1 MKLVHVFFISI
12 CFFIHLPAFSSE
24 IPQYSE
30 KMHMGVATCAS
41 GVCHGSIRPRST
53 TNVLQNEFVTWS
65 RLDPHSNAYNLL
77 FNEESKRIARNLGL
91 PNAHE
96 AGVCLDCHADN
107 VPIERRGPKFQL
119 SDGVGCESCHG
130 GSESYLSSHT
140 DPYQSHAQNIE
151 DGLYP
156 TDDVV
161 ARANLCF
168 SCHMGDQNKIA
179 SHEIMGA
186 GHPRLSIEL
195 DTFTALEP
203 PHYLVDSDYRDRK
216 WSEDSVVVWA
226 VGQLQAARQTVLLI
240 EEHLNKSD
248 ARFPELSL
256 FDCHACHHP
265 MSDIKWQQSKT
276 VGLPP
281 GSVRL
286 NDAGLSMIFPIVEV
300 LMPKESRSF
309 ERLSRNLHLASSKT
323 VGLTRSLEELS
334 VFLDG
339 LEEKLSLIPER
350 SEDVMLEIL
359 KMGQEGKF
367 RDYVA
372 AEQAVMAL
380 DLLLEANGTR
390 GRSESWLNDLYQT
403 VENQDRYNPRALQKA
418 MRGSVGLL

>member
-1 MKLVHVFFISI
+1 MKSVHVFFISI
-12 CFFIHLPAFSSE
+12 CFLIHLPALGDE
-24 IPQYSE
+24 IPQYAE

-41 GVCHGSIRPRST
+41 GVCHGSIRARSA

-77 FNEESKRIARNLGL
+77 FNEDSRRIARNLGL

-107 VPIERRGPKFQL
+107 VPIKRRGPKFQL

-140 DPYQSHAQNIE
+140 DPNQSHAQNIE

-156 TDDVV
+156 TDNVV

-203 PHYLVDSDYRDRK
+203 PHYLVDSDYRERK
-216 WSEDSVVVWA
+216 WKEDSVVVWA
-226 VGQLQAARQTVLLI
+226 VGQLQAARKTVLLI
-240 EEHLNKSD
+240 EEHLSNRD
-248 ARFPELSL
+248 DRFPELSL

-265 MSDIKWQQSKT
+265 MSDIKWQQKRT

-286 NDAGLSMIFPIVEV
+286 NDAGLSMILPMVEV
-300 LMPKESRSF
+300 LMPEESRTF
-309 ERLSRNLHLASSKT
+309 VTLSRNLHLASSKT
-323 VGLTRSLEELS
+323 IGLARSLEELS
-334 VFLDG
+334 IFLDG
-339 LEEKLSLIPER
+339 LEEKLNLISER
-350 SEDVMLEIL
+350 SKDVMLEIL

-380 DLLLEANGTR
+380 DLLLQANGTR
-390 GRSESWLNDLYQT
+390 GRSENWLDVLYAT
-403 VENQDRYNPRALQKA
+403 VENQDRYNPLAFQKA
-418 MRGSVGLL
+418 MQGSAGL

>member
-1 MKLVHVFFISI
+1 MKSVHIFFMSLGFLIYLPVFG
-12 CFFIHLPAFSSE
+12 SE
-24 IPQYSE
+24 IPQYAE

-41 GVCHGSIRPRST
+41 GVCHGSIRPRSA

-77 FNEESKRIARNLGL
+77 FNEDSKRIARNLGL
-91 PNAHE
+91 SNAHE
-96 AGVCLDCHADN
+96 AALCLDCHADN
-107 VPIERRGPKFQL
+107 VPSERRGPKFQL
-119 SDGVGCESCHG
+119 ADGVGCESCHG
-130 GSESYLSSHT
+130 GSEIYLSSHT
-140 DPYQSHAQNIE
+140 DPNQSHGQNVE

-156 TDDVV
+156 TDDVL

-203 PHYLVDSDYRDRK
+203 PHYLVDSDYRKRK
-216 WSEDSVVVWA
+216 WDEDSVVVWA

-248 ARFPELSL
+248 DRFPELSL

-265 MSDIKWQQSKT
+265 MSDIKWRQNKT

-286 NDAGLSMIFPIVEV
+286 NDAGLSMIFPMVEV
-300 LMPKESRSF
+300 LMPEESRSF
-309 ERLSRNLHLASSKT
+309 AKLSRDLHLASSKT
-323 VGLTRSLEELS
+323 VGLARSLKDLS
-334 VFLDG
+334 VFLDEF
-339 LEEKLSLIPER
+339 EEKLNLIPER
-350 SEDVMLEIL
+350 SKDVMLEIL

-372 AEQAVMAL
+372 AEQAVMAV
-380 DLLLEANGTR
+380 DLLLQANGTR
-390 GRSESWLNDLYQT
+390 GRSEVWLNELYAT
-403 VENQDRYNPRALQKA
+403 VENQDSYNPLAFQKA
-418 MRGSVGLL
+418 MRGTTGL

>member
-1 MKLVHVFFISI
+1 MKSVHIFFVSL
-12 CFFIHLPAFSSE
+12 CFLIYLPAFGSE
-24 IPQYSE
+24 IPQYAE

-41 GVCHGSIRPRST
+41 GVCHGSIRARSA

-77 FNEESKRIARNLGL
+77 FNEDSRRIARNLGL
-91 PNAHE
+91 SNAHE

-107 VPIERRGPKFQL
+107 VPTKRRGPKFQL

-140 DPYQSHAQNIE
+140 DPNQSHAKNIE

-156 TDDVV
+156 TDNVV

-203 PHYLVDSDYRDRK
+203 PHYLVDADYRERK
-216 WSEDSVVVWA
+216 WKEDSVVVWA
-226 VGQLQAARQTVLLI
+226 VGQLQAARKTVLLI
-240 EEHLNKSD
+240 EEHLSNRD
-248 ARFPELSL
+248 DRFPELSL

-265 MSDIKWQQSKT
+265 MSDIKWQQKRT

-286 NDAGLSMIFPIVEV
+286 NDAGLSMILPMVEV
-300 LMPKESRSF
+300 LMPEESRTF
-309 ERLSRNLHLASSKT
+309 VKLSRNLHLASSKT
-323 VGLTRSLEELS
+323 IGLARSLEELS
-334 VFLDG
+334 IFLDG
-339 LEEKLSLIPER
+339 LEEKLNLISER
-350 SEDVMLEIL
+350 SKDVMLEIL

-380 DLLLEANGTR
+380 DLLLQANGTR
-390 GRSESWLNDLYQT
+390 GRSENWLDVLYET
-403 VENQDRYNPRALQKA
+403 VENQDRYNPVAFQKA
-418 MRGSVGLL
+418 MQGSAGL

>member
-1 MKLVHVFFISI
+1 MKSSHIFFVSL
-12 CFFIHLPAFSSE
+12 CFFTYLPAFGSE
-24 IPQYSE
+24 IPQYAE

-41 GVCHGSIRPRST
+41 GVCHGSIRPRSA

-77 FNEESKRIARNLGL
+77 FNEDSKRIARNLGL
-91 PNAHE
+91 SNAHE

-107 VPIERRGPKFQL
+107 VPSDRRGPKFQIA
-119 SDGVGCESCHG
+119 DGVGCESCHG
-130 GSESYLSSHT
+130 GSENYLSSHT
-140 DPYQSHAQNIE
+140 DPKQSHAQNIE

-203 PHYLVDSDYRDRK
+203 PHYLVDSDYRKRK
-216 WSEDSVVVWA
+216 WDEDSVVVWA

-248 ARFPELSL
+248 SRFPELSL

-265 MSDIKWQQSKT
+265 MSDIKWQQNKT

-286 NDAGLSMIFPIVEV
+286 NDASLSMIFPIVEV
-300 LMPKESRSF
+300 LMPEKSKGF
-309 ERLSRNLHLASSKT
+309 ARLSKNLHLASTKT
-323 VGLTRSLEELS
+323 VGLARSLTELS

-339 LEEKLSLIPER
+339 LEEKLNLISER

-372 AEQAVMAL
+372 AEQAVMAV
-380 DLLLEANGTR
+380 DLLLQANGAR
-390 GRSESWLNDLYQT
+390 GRSEVWLNGLYAT
-403 VENQDRYNPRALQKA
+403 VENQDRYNPLAFQRA
-418 MRGSVGLL
+418 MRGTNGL

>member
-1 MKLVHVFFISI
+1 
-12 CFFIHLPAFSSE
+12 
-24 IPQYSE
+24 
-30 KMHMGVATCAS
+30 
-41 GVCHGSIRPRST
+41 
-53 TNVLQNEFVTWS
+53 
-65 RLDPHSNAYNLL
+65 
-77 FNEESKRIARNLGL
+77 
-91 PNAHE
+91 
-96 AGVCLDCHADN
+96 
-107 VPIERRGPKFQL
+107 
-119 SDGVGCESCHG
+119 
-130 GSESYLSSHT
+130 
-140 DPYQSHAQNIE
+140 
-151 DGLYP
+151 
-156 TDDVV
+156 
-161 ARANLCF
+161 
-168 SCHMGDQNKIA
+168 
-179 SHEIMGA
+179 
-186 GHPRLSIEL
+186 
-195 DTFTALEP
+195 
-203 PHYLVDSDYRDRK
+203 
-216 WSEDSVVVWA
+216 
-226 VGQLQAARQTVLLI
+226 
-240 EEHLNKSD
+240 
-248 ARFPELSL
+248 
-256 FDCHACHHP
+256 
-265 MSDIKWQQSKT
+265 MSDIKWQQNKT

-323 VGLTRSLEELS
+323 VGLTRSLKELS

-390 GRSESWLNDLYQT
+390 GRSEAWLNELYQT